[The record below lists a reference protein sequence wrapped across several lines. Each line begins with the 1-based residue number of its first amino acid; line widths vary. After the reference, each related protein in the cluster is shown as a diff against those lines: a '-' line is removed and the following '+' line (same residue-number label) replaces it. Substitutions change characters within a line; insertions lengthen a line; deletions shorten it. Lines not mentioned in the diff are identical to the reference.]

1 MSSAGARDSPQNII
15 KSVECSRRDTARRV
29 ALGPLSRLVCRVPAA
44 AYGQHR
50 ENLVALGCYQSR
62 THGAT
67 VMGRRRPCSRVSAL
81 PVKKSS
87 AQEVGP
93 LDFAWLH
100 HGTGFLNLDPVVAF

>member
-50 ENLVALGCYQSR
+50 ENLVALA
-62 THGAT
+62 AT
-67 VMGRRRPCSRVSAL
+67 SLAHAVLLSWGGGGRAREFRPCQLKNRRPKRSGR
-81 PVKKSS
+81 
-87 AQEVGP
+87 
-93 LDFAWLH
+93 
-100 HGTGFLNLDPVVAF
+100 